1 MKEVDMRLYPFH
13 FVIILIFLLAL
24 QWSLSAATTQAKVL
38 KEGDRIYIVDQ
49 TGEHWDISQA
59 VASGYDPNH
68 FEFGIGRH
76 AFQPLGERDW
86 SSRTGNTPADLRVIG
101 VAGHGQAHA
110 YAVEKLRYHETANT
124 VLGPR
129 AILAA
134 Y

>member
-1 MKEVDMRLYPFH
+1 MGFNAKQVLF
-13 FVIILIFLLAL
+13 ILIGALAVN
-24 QWSLSAATTQAKVL
+24 WSAGALTAMAKVL
-38 KEGDRIYIVDQ
+38 KKGDRIYIVDQ

-59 VASGYDPNH
+59 VANGYDPNH

-76 AFQPLGERDW
+76 AFQLLGKRDW
-86 SSRTGNTPADLRVIG
+86 LSKTGDIPDDLRVIG
-101 VAGHGQAHA
+101 VAGHGEAHA

-124 VLGPR
+124 FLGPR